1 MNQREYR
8 IGPGAASLML
18 LVVVLS
24 MSVLGMLA
32 LMSARS
38 DENLSLRSAEVARQV
53 AELNVSAERSLAELD
68 DALAKAAGAA
78 QSEDDYLA
86 RVEAALNEAMTLE
99 GRTVSWKET
108 NDEGRTLACAVEL
121 EPFGAFPRFVRTV
134 YHLAIDEGA
143 MEGEDLLFDAGYIG
157 EHSDELLHRDGDDD
171 FSFSF
176 NRQARFRCNA
186 YKQRGTLAATC
197 RVVTFGLP
205 DPDALHIPPMV
216 IDLVS
221 SCRNGMVLVT
231 GPAGS
236 GKSTTLAC
244 MVDRI
249 NSNQDVHIITIED
262 PIEYL
267 HAHKRALVSQREIPN
282 DASSFARAL
291 RAAMRE
297 APDVIMLGEMRDYET
312 VQTALTAAET
322 GHLLLSSLHTVGA
335 AKTIDR
341 IVDTFPANQQQQVR
355 VQLSMVLRAVVSQRL
370 VPTVDGTQVP
380 VFEVMTIN
388 PAIQNMIRDGKTFQI
403 DNAIYGGAASQAMLS
418 MDNELIRL
426 TKEGRITKEAA
437 QLYAVNP
444 DMLRKRLI

>member
-1 MNQREYR
+1 MELTKILQKVLE
-8 IGPGAASLML
+8 IGGSDLFLIPGSPATVKVKGHLVPLTESKL
-18 LVVVLS
+18 LPEDTA
-24 MSVLGMLA
+24 GMIKEA
-32 LMSARS
+32 YGM
-38 DENLSLRSAEVARQV
+38 
-53 AELNVSAERSLAELD
+53 
-68 DALAKAAGAA
+68 AG
-78 QSEDDYLA
+78 
-86 RVEAALNEAMTLE
+86 
-99 GRTVSWKET
+99 G
-108 NDEGRTLACAVEL
+108 
-121 EPFGAFPRFVRTV
+121 
-134 YHLAIDEGA
+134 
-143 MEGEDLLFDAGYIG
+143 
-157 EHSDELLHRDGDDD
+157 HSDEMLRRDGDDD

-186 YKQRGTLAATC
+186 YKQRGT
-197 RVVTFGLP
+197 
-205 DPDALHIPPMV
+205 LHIPPMV

-249 NSNQDVHIITIED
+249 NADQDVHIITIED

-282 DASSFARAL
+282 DACSFARAL

-341 IVDTFPANQQQQVR
+341 IIDTFPASQQQQVR

-370 VPTVDGTQVP
+370 VPTVDGTQTP
-380 VFEVMTIN
+380 VFEVMAVN

-403 DNAIYGGAASQAMLS
+403 DNVIYGGAASQAMLS

-426 TKEGRITKEAA
+426 AKEGRITRETA

-444 DMLRKRLI
+444 DMLRKRL